1 MNKIFPGLIALIFA
15 GMLAGC
21 NQLTQY
27 TISEQEINQALQKH
41 NNYEKQLGVAG
52 LVDAHIVLSDLSSQ
66 IGREEPNK
74 ITLTGNA
81 KVDITSLFGP
91 QKADMKL
98 TMKAQP
104 VFNKEEGAIY
114 LKDMQIVDAQV
125 QPEKMQS
132 VMKTLT
138 PYLDQSLKSYFNQK
152 PAYVLS
158 SDRSKAESLAKRFA
172 QGIEVKPGELVIP
185 FTQ

>member
-1 MNKIFPGLIALIFA
+1 MKKFFA
-15 GMLAGC
+15 GLSALLLVGLLSGC

-74 ITLTGNA
+74 VTLTGHA
-81 KVDITSLFGP
+81 KVNISSLFGP
-91 QKADMKL
+91 QEATMTL

-104 VFNKEEGAIY
+104 VFNKEQGAIY
-114 LKDMQIVDAQV
+114 LQDLQLVDVQV
-125 QPEKMQS
+125 QPEKMQG
-132 VMKTLT
+132 VLKTLT
-138 PYLDQSLKSYFNQK
+138 PYLNQSLKDYFNQQ

-158 SDRSKAESLAKRFA
+158 ADRSKTESLAKRFA
-172 QGIEVKPGELVIP
+172 KGLEVQPGKLIIP
-185 FTQ
+185 FTD